1 MIIAPLVS
9 RSRCATSELSAALW
23 WKARTI
29 ILALI
34 PLLPSWAIAQ
44 TTSVTVPLPIAPVL
58 AASDAVLPDAPS
70 ASRVVQSNSFAGG
83 LGSAAKTIGSDELYF
98 LKWPFK
104 KSSIKW
110 DVLFLG
116 ATGVLIA
123 NDESV
128 LYQVP
133 ASWHSSSNTLSNAAL
148 GTTAGT
154 AAAIFVSG
162 LVTGDDHAKETGI
175 RSAEA
180 AVDSTILFGAAKA
193 IFARQRPLT
202 GEGEGKFFSGN
213 WAHGSFPSG
222 HATLT
227 WAVASTV
234 AHEYHSPW
242 VAIAMYGLGITV
254 STSRVTA
261 GQHFPAD
268 VFAGSVLGYG
278 VGTYVAHKP
287 GATNS
292 LSPSKSMIR
301 RLPDAI
307 LEHVSIRGQ

>member
-9 RSRCATSELSAALW
+9 RLHCASEASAVPW
-23 WKARTI
+23 PKARSI
-29 ILALI
+29 VLAFITLS
-34 PLLPSWAIAQ
+34 PSWAIAQ
-44 TTSVTVPLPIAPVL
+44 TTSAIAPLPIAPVV
-58 AASDAVLPDAPS
+58 AASDGLLPDAPS
-70 ASRVVQSNSFAGG
+70 ASCMVRSSSFAQG
-83 LGSAAKTIGSDELYF
+83 LGNAAKTIGSDQLYF

-104 KSSIKW
+104 KSSIVW
-110 DVLFLG
+110 DALFLG

-128 LYQVP
+128 HYQVP
-133 ASWHSSSNTLSNAAL
+133 ASWRSTSITLSNAAM
-148 GTTAGT
+148 GGTAGT

-162 LVTGDDHAKETGI
+162 VVTGNDHAKETGV

-180 AVDSTILFGAAKA
+180 AIDSAILFEAAKV

-202 GEGEGKFFSGN
+202 GVGEGKFFSGN
-213 WAHGSFPSG
+213 WANGSFPSG

-242 VAIAMYGLGITV
+242 VAIAMYGLAISV
-254 STSRVTA
+254 ATSRVTA
-261 GQHFPAD
+261 NQHFPAD
-268 VFAGSVLGYG
+268 VFVGSVLGYG

-292 LSPSKSMIR
+292 SSPSKSIVR
-301 RLPDAI
+301 RLPSAV
-307 LEHVSIRGQ
+307 LEHLSIGGP

>member
-1 MIIAPLVS
+1 MVIAPLVS
-9 RSRCATSELSAALW
+9 RLHCASEASAVPW
-23 WKARTI
+23 PKARTI
-29 ILALI
+29 VLAFI
-34 PLLPSWAIAQ
+34 ALPPSLAIAQ
-44 TTSVTVPLPIAPVL
+44 TTSATAPLPISPVL
-58 AASDAVLPDAPS
+58 TASDAVLPDAPS
-70 ASRVVQSNSFAGG
+70 ASRVVQSNSFAGR
-83 LGSAAKTIGSDELYF
+83 LGNAAKTIGSDQLYF

-128 LYQVP
+128 HYQVP
-133 ASWHSSSNTLSNAAL
+133 ASWRSASSTLSNAAM
-148 GTTAGT
+148 GATAGT

-162 LVTGDDHAKETGI
+162 VVTGDAHAKETGV

-180 AVDSTILFGAAKA
+180 AIGSAILFEAAKV

-202 GEGEGKFFSGN
+202 GVGEGKFFSGN
-213 WAHGSFPSG
+213 WANGSFPSG

-234 AHEYHSPW
+234 AHEYRSPW
-242 VAIAMYGLGITV
+242 VAIAMYGLAIGV

-261 GQHFPAD
+261 NQHFPAD
-268 VFAGSVLGYG
+268 VFVGSVVGYG

-287 GATNS
+287 RATNS
-292 LSPSKSMIR
+292 LSPSKCIVR
-301 RLPDAI
+301 RLPSAV
-307 LEHVSIRGQ
+307 LEHVGIGGQ